1 MYGLLTYILQKNPS
15 TIRQPEEDRGRE
27 NYTMTGWVEIE
38 RSTPISRHIQ
48 ALCSEANNS
57 TYVRDVDL
65 KAWSELPGKFI
76 AITKIFSLLF
86 FLFFSFSLSYSC
98 HTPDDIENTK
108 KKKYLGTKLV

>member
-1 MYGLLTYILQKNPS
+1 MDCYMQKNPS

-38 RSTPISRHIQ
+38 RSTPISRHIP
-48 ALCSEANNS
+48 ALCAEANNS

-76 AITKIFSLLF
+76 AITIFLLF
-86 FLFFSFSLSYSC
+86 FFALIVIYSC
-98 HTPDDIENTK
+98 HTDIMVE
-108 KKKYLGTKLV
+108 YLYGKISLN

>member
-1 MYGLLTYILQKNPS
+1 MYGLYIQKNPS

-38 RSTPISRHIQ
+38 RSTPISRHIP

-65 KAWSELPGKFI
+65 KAWGQVPGKFI
-76 AITKIFSLLF
+76 AITIFVFFIYIFSH
-86 FLFFSFSLSYSC
+86 C
-98 HTPDDIENTK
+98 HTHVTDIIEYTA
-108 KKKYLGTKLV
+108 KLV

>member
-1 MYGLLTYILQKNPS
+1 MYGLYIQKNPS

-38 RSTPISRHIQ
+38 RSTPISRHIP

-76 AITKIFSLLF
+76 AITIFF
-86 FLFFSFSLSYSC
+86 CFFFSHC
-98 HTPDDIENTK
+98 HTHVTDIIEYTA
-108 KKKYLGTKLV
+108 KLV

>member
-1 MYGLLTYILQKNPS
+1 MDSTMYIQKNPS
-15 TIRQPEEDRGRE
+15 TIRQPEEDKGRE

-38 RSTPISRHIQ
+38 RSTPISRHIP

-76 AITKIFSLLF
+76 AMTNFFYFIFF
-86 FLFFSFSLSYSC
+86 FSLSYSC
-98 HTPDDIENTK
+98 H
-108 KKKYLGTKLV
+108 